1 MREKLDV
8 QKSIGFPQT
17 LADQIEE
24 AAKTLDTTFSEIVR
38 ECVINDLP
46 RLINREKKK
55 RTRTK
60 KPEKTVRKTAMDVS
74 KWLK

>member
-24 AAKTLDTTFSEIVR
+24 AAEKLDTTFSEIVR
-38 ECVINDLP
+38 ECVLTNLP
-46 RLINREKKK
+46 RLIEREKKK
-55 RTRTK
+55 RTR
-60 KPEKTVRKTAMDVS
+60 RKRKRRKRT
-74 KWLK
+74 